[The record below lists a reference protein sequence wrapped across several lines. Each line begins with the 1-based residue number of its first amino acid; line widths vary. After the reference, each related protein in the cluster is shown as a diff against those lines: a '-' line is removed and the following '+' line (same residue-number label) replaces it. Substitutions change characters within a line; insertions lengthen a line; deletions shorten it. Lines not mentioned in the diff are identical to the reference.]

1 VKLELAFGYRTL
13 RFAALLGLLSLALMV
28 WGVIDP
34 QPISLV
40 IAMSV
45 GQVLGTGAFALYGLV
60 VLTDLRRARVL
71 SRKESLRP
79 REP

>member
-1 VKLELAFGYRTL
+1 MKLALVFGYRTL
-13 RFAALLGLLSLALMV
+13 RFAAVLGLISLALMV

-45 GQVLGTGAFALYGLV
+45 GQALGTGAFVLYGLV
-60 VLTDLRRARVL
+60 VLTDLRRRRVL
-71 SRKESLRP
+71 ASKESMP
-79 REP
+79 PSES